1 MMEVLLKVLDELQE
15 PEFRR
20 LKSKLSELAVDEG
33 YDRIPRGP
41 LELAS
46 KEQVASLLLDYYPE
60 DYAVELT
67 QHALKAINKRR
78 LCCDLVKHVA
88 AVRIHSCHLSWVFR
102 TVLLGSI
109 ALFQQTQIEKK
120 RAADGTRFT
129 GQRML
134 VFAAPESAQGW

>member
-1 MMEVLLKVLDELQE
+1 MMEVMLKVLDELQE

-20 LKSKLSELAVDEG
+20 LKCKLSELAVDEG

-78 LCCDLVKHVA
+78 LSCYLVKHLA
-88 AVRIHSCHLSWVFR
+88 AARNTCFTVKPAEAIRNHSCHLSWVFR
-102 TVLLGSI
+102 TVLLFTTWY
-109 ALFQQTQIEKK
+109 LRNKK
-120 RAADGTRFT
+120 
-129 GQRML
+129 
-134 VFAAPESAQGW
+134 S

>member
-15 PEFRR
+15 LEFRR
-20 LKSKLSELAVDEG
+20 LKYKLSELAVDKG

-67 QHALKAINKRR
+67 ERALKAINKRR
-78 LCCDLVKHVA
+78 LSCDLMKHSA
-88 AVRIHSCHLSWVFR
+88 AARNTYFIVQPAEAIRNHSCHLSWVFR
-102 TVLLGSI
+102 TVLL
-109 ALFQQTQIEKK
+109 LTTWYLRNKK
-120 RAADGTRFT
+120 
-129 GQRML
+129 
-134 VFAAPESAQGW
+134 S